1 MIANKSPPMPHPV
14 GSTRPKTALAAIAA
28 SIALPPF
35 LSIDIAV

>member
-14 GSTRPKTALAAIAA
+14 GSTRPRTALAIIAI

-35 LSIDIAV
+35 LRIA